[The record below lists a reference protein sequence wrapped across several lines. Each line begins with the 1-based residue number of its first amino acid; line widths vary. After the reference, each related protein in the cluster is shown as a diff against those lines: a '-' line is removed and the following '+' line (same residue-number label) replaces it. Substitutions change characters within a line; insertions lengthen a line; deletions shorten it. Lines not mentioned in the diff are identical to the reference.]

1 MTMSYKCLEVITMLS
16 EEFLTEILSDE
27 ETHKCPVGT
36 QSTMIHVVERLLE
49 KKVEENPYATI
60 SELLS
65 VYD

>member
-1 MTMSYKCLEVITMLS
+1 MLS
-16 EEFLTEILSDE
+16 DEFLTDILSDE

-36 QSTMIHVVERLLE
+36 QSTMIHVIERLLE

-65 VYD
+65 VYE